1 MVCGVS
7 TLEFLSLFYMEVKY
21 MKMAQEQLQR
31 EYDYFMAEKI
41 TKNMLKNGLITKGEY
56 NKITLLNRQTFS
68 PNLAQIMPTNG

>member
-1 MVCGVS
+1 MQM
-7 TLEFLSLFYMEVKY
+7 T
-21 MKMAQEQLQR
+21 QEQLQR

-41 TKNMLKNGLITKGEY
+41 TKSILKNGLITEGEF